1 MPASNITSLNASSD
15 VDYRS
20 IVLESL
26 VRSGVTLSNRSLE
39 FFSYLQSTNQ
49 IPPLDSPDFD
59 SSILTLYNNFI
70 SE

>member
-1 MPASNITSLNASSD
+1 MPFSNITSLNASSD

>member
-1 MPASNITSLNASSD
+1 MPFSNSISSNSSSD
-15 VDYRS
+15 PDYRS

-26 VRSGVTLSNRSLE
+26 VRSGFSLSNKSLE

-59 SSILTLYNNFI
+59 SLIITLYNNFI